1 MGFLSRPIQVE
12 SIQPRRGPEWHGP
25 GIFGP
30 GAGLT
35 EPEAGRE
42 EDRSVTDQDKGGR
55 KGAAEERRPVSLF
68 SAAIIVIANMI
79 GIGVF
84 TTLGFQVASL
94 HSPFAVLMLWV
105 LGGVGAFCGA
115 LCYGELGAMMPR
127 SGGEY
132 TYLSNIYHPAIGFLS
147 GWVSMVAGFAAP
159 IALAAIA
166 LGEYAGAIVP
176 GVDKT
181 VIAVSIIVIL
191 SLVHLTDVRFGCH
204 FQNLFTGG
212 KILLIV
218 AFIGLG
224 FGVTNPQTISLAPSR
239 SDLGSLFSPAFAI
252 SLVYVFYAYSG
263 WNSSSYIAGEIL
275 KPERNLPISLFLG
288 AAFVS
293 AVLLPD
299 QLYFSLYRAHGRAG
313 GSNRRGLPVGEG
325 HFRRP
330 RGGAIMTGLIC
341 LALISSLSSL
351 IMVGP
356 RVTQTM
362 SEDLGSLRF
371 LAKRNARGAP
381 VFAII
386 LQAVVAIFLTLTATF
401 NAVLTYVGFTLA
413 LFASLTVLGV
423 FVLRGQAPG
432 AAKTFQ
438 DVGLPGDAGDFS
450 RAVRLD
456 DRVFIHRAAAAF
468 GVRPADRGLRTP
480 VVQAAGGHGAARR
493 SQGKIIEKSIP

>member
-1 MGFLSRPIQVE
+1 MGPD
-12 SIQPRRGPEWHGP
+12 
-25 GIFGP
+25 
-30 GAGLT
+30 AGFT

-42 EDRSVTDQDKGGR
+42 EDTSVTDQDKNGIR
-55 KGAAEERRPVSLF
+55 GATEERRPVSLF

-132 TYLSNIYHPAIGFLS
+132 TYLTNIYHPAIGFLS

-166 LGEYAGAIVP
+166 LGEYTGAIVP

-212 KILLIV
+212 KILLII

-224 FGVTNPQTISLAPSR
+224 FCVTHPQDISLTPSR
-239 SDLGSLFSPAFAI
+239 GDLGSLFSPAFAI

-275 KPERNLPISLFLG
+275 KPEKNLPISLFLG

-293 AVLLPD
+293 LCYCLINYIF
-299 QLYFSLYRAHGRAG
+299 LYTVPMGELAG
-313 GSNRRGLPVGEG
+313 QIDVGYLSAKAIFG
-325 HFRRP
+325 G
-330 RGGAIMTGLIC
+330 RGGTMMTGLIC

-362 SEDLGSLRF
+362 SEDLGRLRF
-371 LAKRNARGAP
+371 LARKNARGAP

-386 LQAVVAIFLTLTATF
+386 LQAGVAIFLTLTATF
-401 NAVLTYVGFTLA
+401 NTVLTYVGFTLA
-413 LFASLTVLGV
+413 LFASLAVLGV
-423 FVLRGQAPG
+423 FVWRVKHPEAPRPFKTWG
-432 AAKTFQ
+432 YPVTPAIFLVLYGWMIVYLFIERPLPSVCGLLTVASGLLLYKLLAAT
-438 DVGLPGDAGDFS
+438 GLP
-450 RAVRLD
+450 
-456 DRVFIHRAAAAF
+456 
-468 GVRPADRGLRTP
+468 
-480 VVQAAGGHGAARR
+480 R
-493 SQGKIIEKSIP
+493 SQGKVIGKSIC

>member
-1 MGFLSRPIQVE
+1 
-12 SIQPRRGPEWHGP
+12 
-25 GIFGP
+25 
-30 GAGLT
+30 
-35 EPEAGRE
+35 
-42 EDRSVTDQDKGGR
+42 VTDQEQGGIQSPPD
-55 KGAAEERRPVSLF
+55 EQRPVTLF

-132 TYLSNIYHPAIGFLS
+132 TYLSRIYHPAVGFLS

-166 LGEYAGAIVP
+166 LGEYAGAILP
-176 GVDKT
+176 GLDKT
-181 VIAVSIIVIL
+181 VMAVSVIVIL
-191 SLVHLTDVRFGCH
+191 SAVHLTDVRFGCH

-218 AFIGLG
+218 AFIVLG
-224 FGVTNPQTISLAPSR
+224 FVGPNPQNISLAPSG
-239 SDLGSLFSPAFAI
+239 SDLGSVFSPAFAI

-275 KPERNLPISLFLG
+275 RPEKNLPISLFLG

-293 AVLLPD
+293 LCYCLINYIF
-299 QLYFSLYRAHGRAG
+299 LYTVPMGELAG
-313 GSNRRGLPVGEG
+313 QIDVGYLSAKSIFG
-325 HFRRP
+325 Q
-330 RGGAIMTGLIC
+330 RGGAVMTVLIC

-362 SEDLGSLRF
+362 CEDLQSLKA
-371 LAKRNARGAP
+371 LARRNVRGAP
-381 VFAII
+381 VYAII
-386 LQAVVAIFLTLTATF
+386 LQAGVAIFLTLTATF

-423 FVLRGQAPG
+423 FVLRLRHPDRPRPF
-432 AAKTFQ
+432 KTWGYPVTPAIFLLLYGWMLCYLFIERPLPS
-438 DVGLPGDAGDFS
+438 VCGLLTVAS
-450 RAVRLD
+450 
-456 DRVFIHRAAAAF
+456 
-468 GVRPADRGLRTP
+468 GLLLYKLLAT
-480 VVQAAGGHGAARR
+480 GGLRR
-493 SQGKIIEKSIP
+493 SQDKVIGKSSP

>member
-1 MGFLSRPIQVE
+1 VDNALIEQN
-12 SIQPRRGPEWHGP
+12 
-25 GIFGP
+25 
-30 GAGLT
+30 
-35 EPEAGRE
+35 
-42 EDRSVTDQDKGGR
+42 KGGIQ
-55 KGAAEERRPVSLF
+55 GVPDEERPVTLF

-94 HSPFAVLMLWV
+94 PSAFAILMLWV

-132 TYLSNIYHPAIGFLS
+132 TYLSTIYHPAIGFLS

-166 LGEYAGAIVP
+166 LGEYAGAILP
-176 GVDKT
+176 GADKT
-181 VIAVSIIVIL
+181 VIAVSVIVIL
-191 SLVHLTDVRFGCH
+191 SLVHLTDVRFGCY

-218 AFIGLG
+218 AFIVLG
-224 FGVTNPQTISLAPSR
+224 FFITTPQNLTLAPSR
-239 SDLGSLFSPAFAI
+239 SDLGSMFSPAFAI

-275 KPERNLPISLFLG
+275 RPERNLPISLFLG

-293 AVLLPD
+293 VCYCLINYIF
-299 QLYFSLYRAHGRAG
+299 LYTVPMGELAG
-313 GSNRRGLPVGEG
+313 QIDVGFLSAKAIFG
-325 HFRRP
+325 Q
-330 RGGAIMTGLIC
+330 RGGAIMTVLIC

-362 SEDLGSLRF
+362 SEDMKRLRF
-371 LAKRNARGAP
+371 LARRNARGAP

-386 LQAVVAIFLTLTATF
+386 LQALLAIFLTLTATF

-413 LFASLTVLGV
+413 LFASLAVLGV
-423 FVLRGQAPG
+423 FVLRRRRPHLKRPF
-432 AAKTFQ
+432 KTWGYPVTPAIFLLLYGWMICYL
-438 DVGLPGDAGDFS
+438 VIERPLPSVFGLLTVASGLLLYKLLATTED
-450 RAVRLD
+450 RRYKD
-456 DRVFIHRAAAAF
+456 D
-468 GVRPADRGLRTP
+468 
-480 VVQAAGGHGAARR
+480 
-493 SQGKIIEKSIP
+493 IIEKSIS

>member
-1 MGFLSRPIQVE
+1 LTYQGKGEI
-12 SIQPRRGPEWHGP
+12 
-25 GIFGP
+25 
-30 GAGLT
+30 AGC
-35 EPEAGRE
+35 P
-42 EDRSVTDQDKGGR
+42 
-55 KGAAEERRPVSLF
+55 EERRPVTLF
-68 SAAIIVIANMI
+68 SAAVIVIANMI

-115 LCYGELGAMMPR
+115 LCYGELGSMMPR

-159 IALAAIA
+159 SALAAIA
-166 LGEYAGAIVP
+166 FGEYAGVILP
-176 GVDKT
+176 GIDKM

-191 SLVHLTDVRFGCH
+191 SLVHLTDVKFGCH

-212 KILLIV
+212 KILLIA
-218 AFIGLG
+218 AFIVLG
-224 FGVTNPQTISLAPSR
+224 FFVTSPQNITLVPSR
-239 SDLGSLFSPAFAI
+239 SDLGSMFSPGFAI

-275 KPERNLPISLFLG
+275 RPERNLPISLFLG

-293 AVLLPD
+293 VCYCLINYIF
-299 QLYFSLYRAHGRAG
+299 LYTVPMSELSGQID
-313 GSNRRGLPVGEG
+313 VGYLSAKSIFG
-325 HFRRP
+325 P
-330 RGGAIMTGLIC
+330 RGGAIMTVLIC

-362 SEDLGSLRF
+362 GEDLARLRF
-371 LAKRNARGAP
+371 FAGRNARGAP

-386 LQAVVAIFLTLTATF
+386 LQALVAIFLTLTATF

-423 FVLRGQAPG
+423 FVLRIRHPDLPRPFKTWGYPVTPAIFLVLYGWMICYLFIERPLPSVCGLLTVASGLLLYKLLATPG
-432 AAKTFQ
+432 
-438 DVGLPGDAGDFS
+438 P
-450 RAVRLD
+450 
-456 DRVFIHRAAAAF
+456 
-468 GVRPADRGLRTP
+468 
-480 VVQAAGGHGAARR
+480 RR
-493 SQGKIIEKSIP
+493 SQENVVEPSIPRKLEGKR

>member
-1 MGFLSRPIQVE
+1 VDNALIE
-12 SIQPRRGPEWHGP
+12 
-25 GIFGP
+25 
-30 GAGLT
+30 
-35 EPEAGRE
+35 
-42 EDRSVTDQDKGGR
+42 QDKGGIQTTPDE
-55 KGAAEERRPVSLF
+55 KRPVTLF
-68 SAAIIVIANMI
+68 SAANIVIANMI

-94 HSPFAVLMLWV
+94 HSPFSVLMLWV
-105 LGGVGAFCGA
+105 LGGLGAFCGA
-115 LCYGELGAMMPR
+115 LCYGELGSMMPR

-132 TYLSNIYHPAIGFLS
+132 TYLSHIYHPAIGFLS

-166 LGEYAGAIVP
+166 FGEYAGVILP
-176 GVDKT
+176 GIDKT
-181 VIAVSIIVIL
+181 VLAVCIIVLL

-204 FQNLFTGG
+204 FQNLFTVG

-218 AFIGLG
+218 SFIVLG
-224 FGVTNPQTISLAPSR
+224 FFVTNPQNITLVPSQ
-239 SDLGSLFSPAFAI
+239 SDLGSMFSPAFAI

-263 WNSSSYIAGEIL
+263 WNSASYIAGEIL
-275 KPERNLPISLFLG
+275 RPERNLPLSLFLG

-293 AVLLPD
+293 LCYCLINYIF
-299 QLYFSLYRAHGRAG
+299 LYTVPMSELAG
-313 GSNRRGLPVGEG
+313 QIDVGYLSAKSIFG
-325 HFRRP
+325 Q
-330 RGGAIMTGLIC
+330 RGGALMTVLIC

-362 SEDLGSLRF
+362 SEDMKRLRF
-371 LAKRNARGAP
+371 LAQRNARGAP

-423 FVLRGQAPG
+423 FVLRRRHPHLKRPF
-432 AAKTFQ
+432 KTWGYPVTPAIFLLLYGWMICYL
-438 DVGLPGDAGDFS
+438 VIERPLPSVFGLLTVASGLLLYKLLATT
-450 RAVRLD
+450 
-456 DRVFIHRAAAAF
+456 
-468 GVRPADRGLRTP
+468 RP
-480 VVQAAGGHGAARR
+480 RR
-493 SQGKIIEKSIP
+493 SLENLVDKSIS

>member
-1 MGFLSRPIQVE
+1 M
-12 SIQPRRGPEWHGP
+12 
-25 GIFGP
+25 
-30 GAGLT
+30 
-35 EPEAGRE
+35 
-42 EDRSVTDQDKGGR
+42 TDQDQSR
-55 KGAAEERRPVSLF
+55 IQGAAEARRPVTLF

-166 LGEYAGAIVP
+166 LGEYAGAVLP
-176 GVDKT
+176 GLDKT

-224 FGVTNPQTISLAPSR
+224 FFVTNPQDISLMPSR

-275 KPERNLPISLFLG
+275 RPEKNLPLSLFLG

-293 AVLLPD
+293 VCYCLINYIF
-299 QLYFSLYRAHGRAG
+299 LYTVPMSELAG
-313 GSNRRGLPVGEG
+313 QIDVGYLSAKSIFG
-325 HFRRP
+325 V
-330 RGGAIMTGLIC
+330 RGGAMMTVLIC

-362 SEDLGSLRF
+362 SEDIKSLRI

-386 LQAVVAIFLTLTATF
+386 LQAAVAIFLTLTATF

-423 FVLRGQAPG
+423 FVWRIRHPHLPRPFKTWGYPVTPAIFLLLYGWMIVYLFIERPLPSVCG
-432 AAKTFQ
+432 LLTVASGLLLYKLLAAT
-438 DVGLPGDAGDFS
+438 GLP
-450 RAVRLD
+450 
-456 DRVFIHRAAAAF
+456 
-468 GVRPADRGLRTP
+468 
-480 VVQAAGGHGAARR
+480 R
-493 SQGKIIEKSIP
+493 SQGKVIEKSIR

>member
-1 MGFLSRPIQVE
+1 LIE
-12 SIQPRRGPEWHGP
+12 
-25 GIFGP
+25 
-30 GAGLT
+30 
-35 EPEAGRE
+35 
-42 EDRSVTDQDKGGR
+42 QDKSEFIGPPD
-55 KGAAEERRPVSLF
+55 ETRPVTLF
-68 SAAIIVIANMI
+68 SAVIVVIANMI

-94 HSPFAVLMLWV
+94 NSPFAVLMLWV

-132 TYLSNIYHPAIGFLS
+132 TYLSQIYHPAIGFLS

-166 LGEYAGAIVP
+166 LGEYAGAILP
-176 GVDKT
+176 GLDKT
-181 VIAVSIIVIL
+181 VVAVSVIVIL

-218 AFIGLG
+218 AFIVLG
-224 FGVTNPQTISLAPSR
+224 FLVHNPQDIALTPS
-239 SDLGSLFSPAFAI
+239 SGDLGSVFSPAFAI

-263 WNSSSYIAGEIL
+263 WNSASYIAGEIL
-275 KPERNLPISLFLG
+275 RPERNLPIALFWG
-288 AAFVS
+288 AAFVALCYCLINYVFLYTVPMSELAGQIDVGYLS
-293 AVLLPD
+293 AKSIFG
-299 QLYFSLYRAHGRAG
+299 Q
-313 GSNRRGLPVGEG
+313 RGA
-325 HFRRP
+325 
-330 RGGAIMTGLIC
+330 AIMTVLIC
-341 LALISSLSSL
+341 VALISSLSSL

-362 SEDLGSLRF
+362 SEDIKRLRF
-371 LAKRNARGAP
+371 LAKRNTKGAP
-381 VFAII
+381 VYAII

-423 FVLRGQAPG
+423 FILRRRYPNLKRPF
-432 AAKTFQ
+432 KTWGYP
-438 DVGLPGDAGDFS
+438 VT
-450 RAVRLD
+450 
-456 DRVFIHRAAAAF
+456 
-468 GVRPADRGLRTP
+468 PAIFLLLYGWMICYL
-480 VVQAAGGHGAARR
+480 
-493 SQGKIIEKSIP
+493 IIERPLPSLFGLLTVASGLLLYKLLAPAKPHRSLENLVDKSIS

>member
-1 MGFLSRPIQVE
+1 M
-12 SIQPRRGPEWHGP
+12 
-25 GIFGP
+25 
-30 GAGLT
+30 
-35 EPEAGRE
+35 
-42 EDRSVTDQDKGGR
+42 DKSVTDQDKGGI
-55 KGAAEERRPVSLF
+55 KGACEARRPVTLF

-94 HSPFAVLMLWV
+94 PSPFAVLMLWV

-132 TYLSNIYHPAIGFLS
+132 TYLSQIYHPAIGFLS

-166 LGEYAGAIVP
+166 LGEYAGAILP
-176 GVDKT
+176 GLDKT

-191 SLVHLTDVRFGCH
+191 SLVHLTDVKFGCH

-224 FGVTNPQTISLAPSR
+224 FCVANPQDISLTPSR
-239 SDLGSLFSPAFAI
+239 SDLNAVFSPAFAI

-275 KPERNLPISLFLG
+275 RPEKNLPLSLFLG

-293 AVLLPD
+293 LCYCLINYIF
-299 QLYFSLYRAHGRAG
+299 LYTVPMRELAGQIDVGFLSANAIFGR
-313 GSNRRGLPVGEG
+313 
-325 HFRRP
+325 
-330 RGGAIMTGLIC
+330 RGGAVMTALIC

-362 SEDLGSLRF
+362 SEDLTSLRF
-371 LAKRNARGAP
+371 FARRNARGAP
-381 VFAII
+381 IYAII
-386 LQAVVAIFLTLTATF
+386 LQALVAIFLTLTATF

-413 LFASLTVLGV
+413 LFASLAVLGV
-423 FVLRGQAPG
+423 FVLRLRHPEAPRPF
-432 AAKTFQ
+432 KTWGYPLTPAIFL
-438 DVGLPGDAGDFS
+438 VLYGWMLVYLFIERPLPSICGLLTLASGLLLYKLLATPGLP
-450 RAVRLD
+450 
-456 DRVFIHRAAAAF
+456 
-468 GVRPADRGLRTP
+468 
-480 VVQAAGGHGAARR
+480 R
-493 SQGKIIEKSIP
+493 SQGKVVEKSIR

>member
-1 MGFLSRPIQVE
+1 VDQALTD
-12 SIQPRRGPEWHGP
+12 RG
-25 GIFGP
+25 
-30 GAGLT
+30 
-35 EPEAGRE
+35 
-42 EDRSVTDQDKGGR
+42 KGGI
-55 KGAAEERRPVSLF
+55 KGCSDEKRPVSLF

-94 HSPFAVLMLWV
+94 RSPFAVLMLWV

-166 LGEYAGAIVP
+166 LGAYAGAIVP
-176 GVDKT
+176 GIDKT

-191 SLVHLTDVRFGCH
+191 SLVHLADVRFGCH

-218 AFIGLG
+218 AFIVLGL
-224 FGVTNPQTISLAPSR
+224 FVANPQDIPLVPSR
-239 SDLGSLFSPAFAI
+239 RDLGSVFSPGFAI

-275 KPERNLPISLFLG
+275 RPEKNLPISLFIG

-293 AVLLPD
+293 VCYCLLNYVFLYTVPMG
-299 QLYFSLYRAHGRAG
+299 QLSGQID
-313 GSNRRGLPVGEG
+313 VGYLSANSIFG
-325 HFRRP
+325 P
-330 RGGAIMTGLIC
+330 RGGAMMTVLVC

-362 SEDLGSLRF
+362 SEDLPRLRF
-371 LAKRNARGAP
+371 FARRNASGAP

-386 LQAVVAIFLTLTATF
+386 LQSLVAIFLTLTATF

-413 LFASLTVLGV
+413 LFASLTVMGV
-423 FVLRGQAPG
+423 FVLRIRHPDLPRPFRTWGYPVTPAIFLVLYGWMICYLVIERPLPSLFGLLTVASGLLLYKLLAPTGPRKSPENVVGQSITR
-432 AAKTFQ
+432 K
-438 DVGLPGDAGDFS
+438 LE
-450 RAVRLD
+450 
-456 DRVFIHRAAAAF
+456 
-468 GVRPADRGLRTP
+468 
-480 VVQAAGGHGAARR
+480 
-493 SQGKIIEKSIP
+493 GKR